1 MNAFVLAGDRGAG
14 GPNPGENKAFLPLE
28 GRPLFLYV
36 LTALD
41 RVREVER
48 IYLIGPRR
56 ELMRALE
63 AALPDMLFGKRI
75 EVLEQRGSL
84 LENLLYAYSYSLP
97 GYREGADMRLSPHAD
112 TPGLFLPSDIPLV
125 TAAEI
130 EEFLTNA
137 DMKEHDYCMGIT
149 AEERLTPFYPQ
160 GDKPGIKMPYLYLK
174 ERAYRMNNLHLAR
187 PFKIGAGGSVQTMY
201 DYRHQK
207 YVGNRFRIAR
217 EFFRTER
224 WTRALSLYLLAQGA
238 VFSSE
243 IGWTALAAFFRRYL
257 PLNRVERE
265 VSSFIKAP
273 FKAVETT
280 IGGAA
285 VDVDDEETYRT
296 ISLRFNEWRGALAR
310 FDRKEIVSGE
320 CPLKT
325 EACG

>member
-1 MNAFVLAGDRGAG
+1 
-14 GPNPGENKAFLPLE
+14 
-28 GRPLFLYV
+28 
-36 LTALD
+36 
-41 RVREVER
+41 
-48 IYLIGPRR
+48 
-56 ELMRALE
+56 MRFS
-63 AALPDMLFGKRI
+63 P
-75 EVLEQRGSL
+75 
-84 LENLLYAYSYSLP
+84 YA
-97 GYREGADMRLSPHAD
+97 E

-149 AEERLTPFYPQ
+149 AEESLTSFYPQ
-160 GDKPGIKMPYLYLK
+160 GGKPGIKMPYLYLK

-187 PFKIGAGGSVQTMY
+187 PFKIVAGGSVQTMY

-224 WTRALSLYLLAQGA
+224 WARALSLYLLAQGA

-243 IGWTALAAFFRRYL
+243 IGWSALAAFFRRRL
-257 PLNRVERE
+257 PLDRVERE
-265 VSSFIKAP
+265 VSCFLKAR

-285 VDVDDEETYRT
+285 LDVDDEETYRT
-296 ISLRFNEWRGALAR
+296 ISLHFKEWRGALER
-310 FDRKEIVSGE
+310 FDKKGSGAGD

-325 EACG
+325 GACG